1 LPKRAAVRI
10 RCATWHIE
18 MSQKKRSPIR
28 VGRLRAMDVGGT
40 MDFGSLG
47 KKSFVIYKG
56 DFVLTIVS

>member
-1 LPKRAAVRI
+1 
-10 RCATWHIE
+10 
-18 MSQKKRSPIR
+18 MR